1 MNDTKIP
8 DNSRPTT
15 PERIEGENE
24 LDITLRP
31 LAVED
36 FVGQDKIKEN
46 LKIFIHA
53 ARDRNEALDHVLF
66 YGPPGL
72 GKTTLA
78 IIIAK
83 ELEVTIKTTS
93 GPALEKPA
101 DLAGLLT
108 NLGERDVLFIDEIHR
123 LNRVVEEYLYPA
135 MEDYK
140 LDIIIDRGVNARTVQ
155 IKLPK
160 FTLVGATTRAGLLT
174 SPMRSRFGVVNRFDF
189 YNPEQLHLIVKRSA
203 SILSVVMDEDAG
215 IEIARRARG
224 TPRIANRLLRRIRDF
239 AQVEGSGKITLEI
252 AVDSLQRLD
261 VDELGLDDMDKRILK
276 VMLEKFSGGP
286 VGIST
291 LAVAVGENAE
301 TLEEIYEPYL
311 IQEGLL
317 KRTPK
322 GRAVTELTYH
332 HFGMKNKISMQ
343 ENLF

>member
-1 MNDTKIP
+1 M
-8 DNSRPTT
+8 
-15 PERIEGENE
+15 EGENE
-24 LDITLRP
+24 LDLTLRP
-31 LAVED
+31 SVIEE
-36 FVGQDKIKEN
+36 FVGQDKIKNN
-46 LKIFIHA
+46 LKVFVEA
-53 ARDRNEALDHVLF
+53 TVARNEALDHVLF

-78 IIIAK
+78 NIVAK
-83 ELEVTIKTTS
+83 ELDVKIRTTS

-108 NLGERDVLFIDEIHR
+108 NLEERDVLFIDEIHR

-160 FTLVGATTRAGLLT
+160 FTLIGATTRAGLLT
-174 SPMRSRFGVVNRFDF
+174 SPLRSRFGVVNRFDF
-189 YNPEQLHLIVKRSA
+189 YKPEQLFLIVKRSA
-203 SILSVVMDEDAG
+203 KILEVEIEEEAG
-215 IEIARRARG
+215 MEIARRSRG

-239 AQVEGSGKITLEI
+239 AQIEGNGEVTKDI
-252 AVDSLQRLD
+252 AHESLLRLD

-286 VGIST
+286 VGINT

-311 IQEGLL
+311 IQEGLM

-322 GRAVTELTYH
+322 GRVVTDLTFR
-332 HFGMKNKISMQ
+332 HFGVKNKNILQ
-343 ENLF
+343 GKLF